1 MKKKIAAVICAAA
14 MAVPLISINADYAER
29 DLISAVKDAVK
40 WKNEYDNPFYSVG
53 TNSSNLYITALNRIG
68 EDYDYAAYLGSLDG
82 VAAGYGSEHNAADM
96 QRSAIAAAAAGG
108 DAQNIGGRDLI
119 ADSTFFR
126 GASAPLDK
134 DGVNGYSW
142 ALIALDMGDYETPD
156 WSISNR
162 NQIIAALLSEQRT
175 DGSFGGDVYST
186 AAAVTALAPYVETSG
201 AYTITQTQTGDT
213 FDLSPSEAVDN
224 ALIYLSE
231 TQMKDGDWGNLNST
245 AMAVI
250 ALDAVGVN
258 CETNPYFVA
267 RNGNALDGLMSYRN
281 KDGGFAYET
290 KKSDGE
296 ATSYALCA
304 MISHLAYKQGHSSI
318 FRVMASDKV
327 STVMPTPVPTQRP
340 SNSGSTS
347 SRATAAPKK
356 TAAPKNTM
364 RPTRTAAPM
373 PSGSPNPSDMTSP
386 KPTKQ
391 PALVGPV
398 ELPGPMQPT
407 DSPDILGGQNGSE
420 TSNAGGLTAAVISGI
435 VLLLLAAYAA
445 LLLLNQK
452 GLVPDGSP
460 LLKLIPKKKKH
471 DDRYKSKNH
480 RKTEQHRRFDTREK
494 YNDRLKFKKSKLR

>member
-14 MAVPLISINADYAER
+14 MVVPLISINADYAER

-68 EDYDYAAYLGSLDG
+68 EDYDYASYLNSLDG

-126 GASAPLDK
+126 GASAPLGK
-134 DGVNGYSW
+134 DGVNSYSW

-156 WSISNR
+156 WSVSDR

-201 AYTITQTQTGDT
+201 AYTIMQAQTGDT
-213 FDLSPSEAVDN
+213 FDLSPSEAVEN

-250 ALDAVGVN
+250 ALDSVGVN
-258 CETNPYFVA
+258 CETNSYFIA

-304 MISHLAYKQGHSSI
+304 MISHLAYKQGHSGI

-327 STVMPTPVPTQRP
+327 STVIPTPAPVSTQRP
-340 SNSGSTS
+340 SSSSSAS
-347 SRATAAPKK
+347 SRA

-373 PSGSPNPSDMTSP
+373 PSGSPDSSVKSSP

-407 DSPDILGGQNGSE
+407 VSPDILGGQDGSE
-420 TSNAGGLTAAVISGI
+420 TSNTGGLTAAVISGI

-445 LLLLNQK
+445 LLLLDRK
-452 GLVPDGSP
+452 GFVPAGSP
-460 LLKLIPKKKKH
+460 LLKLIPKKKK
-471 DDRYKSKNH
+471 RGEQYKSKNH

-494 YNDRLKFKKSKLR
+494 YNNRLKFKKSKLR